1 MYGSSARVEGLRARR
16 LVVGAMVMGTKGAMI
31 AANGFSEGRDARSS
45 GIVLFESE
53 LCSVLRNS
61 ASGFASGL
69 VVDAAKSCTALDNTV
84 SGNARGI
91 VVQSACPGTRVASN
105 AFEDNAQ
112 SVAGAGDAASIEW
125 SEGGRGN
132 YWDDYKGYDLDGD
145 GIGDAP
151 YRRSR
156 GFAALAAKEPLLGVF
171 FGSPLQ
177 RAVDGL
183 DPDAQVLDAK
193 PLIRH

>member
-1 MYGSSARVEGLRARR
+1 
-16 LVVGAMVMGTKGAMI
+16 MGTKGAVVVGNI
-31 AANGFSEGRDARSS
+31 FSEGRDARSS

-53 LCSVLRNS
+53 FCSVLRNS

-69 VVDAAKSCTALDNTV
+69 VTDEAKSCSVRGNTV

-183 DPDAQVLDAK
+183 DPEAQALDAR
-193 PLIRH
+193 PQIRQ